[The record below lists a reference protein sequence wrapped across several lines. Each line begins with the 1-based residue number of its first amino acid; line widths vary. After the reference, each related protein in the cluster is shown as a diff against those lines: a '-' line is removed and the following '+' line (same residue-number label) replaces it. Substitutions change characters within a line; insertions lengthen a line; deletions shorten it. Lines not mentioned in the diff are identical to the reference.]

1 MYSLTINGNSLD
13 ELFNNLRAM
22 LETKPSANPIQ
33 APQAMVPTAPIQA
46 PQTMAPTV
54 PTAPVIPVVAT
65 APVVPAAPAVA
76 PTFAPAA
83 SPMPPVPVATP
94 SYTLDDLA
102 RAGGALLQAGKAA
115 EAQALL
121 PKYGIRYLNELK
133 PEQYGAFAIE
143 LRALGAQI

>member
-1 MYSLTINGNSLD
+1 MD
-13 ELFNNLRAM
+13 EIFDSIRAIHG
-22 LETKPSANPIQ
+22 ANPIQ
-33 APQAMVPTAPIQA
+33 T
-46 PQTMAPTV
+46 PQTMVPATPIPTA
-54 PTAPVIPVVAT
+54 APVIPMA
-65 APVVPAAPAVA
+65 APIVPAAVTVPVAPTAA

-83 SPMPPVPVATP
+83 SPLPAVPVAAP